1 MLTKSLS
8 AALLGATLLAAPA
21 MAQQNSPAG
30 PDTAKWLTQESPG
43 QWRTSK
49 LDGLDVY
56 NNNDE
61 KIGDI
66 KELLV
71 DNSGKIQAVVI
82 GVGGFLGMGEHDV
95 ALPFDQIK
103 FENEPRARAAASNAG
118 ANNAAGTNAAGTN
131 AGANPTGTA
140 NTGVVANTTTGV
152 TTPANPNAP
161 AAGTTAA
168 NNNAAGVNSTGAV
181 TTASR
186 DTGNRAAPDHAMLN
200 MSKDQL
206 KAAPEF
212 KYAR

>member
-21 MAQQNSPAG
+21 LAQQTPPAG
-30 PDTAKWLTQESPG
+30 GASTGNWITQETPG

-56 NNNDE
+56 NNDE

-95 ALPFDQIK
+95 AVPFEQVK
-103 FENEPRARAAASNAG
+103 FVTEPRANAAS
-118 ANNAAGTNAAGTN
+118 ANNAAAPASGTTN

-140 NTGVVANTTTGV
+140 NTG
-152 TTPANPNAP
+152 
-161 AAGTTAA
+161 
-168 NNNAAGVNSTGAV
+168 
-181 TTASR
+181 
-186 DTGNRAAPDHAMLN
+186 
-200 MSKDQL
+200 
-206 KAAPEF
+206 
-212 KYAR
+212 

>member
-21 MAQQNSPAG
+21 MAQQNPPAAG
-30 PDTAKWLTQESPG
+30 ADTSNWITQETPG
-43 QWRTSK
+43 QWRASK

-71 DNSGKIQAVVI
+71 DNSGKVQAVVI

-103 FENEPRARAAASNAG
+103 FVNEPRASAAAS
-118 ANNAAGTNAAGTN
+118 N

-168 NNNAAGVNSTGAV
+168 NNNAAGVNTTGAV

-200 MSKDQL
+200 MTKDQL

>member
-1 MLTKSLS
+1 MLTKSLY
-8 AALLGATLLAAPA
+8 AALLGATLLATPA
-21 MAQQNSPAG
+21 LAQQTPAAG
-30 PDTAKWLTQESPG
+30 GAGNWITQEAPG

-56 NNNDE
+56 NNDE

-95 ALPFDQIK
+95 AVPFEQIK
-103 FENEPRARAAASNAG
+103 FVNEPRTNAAS
-118 ANNAAGTNAAGTN
+118 ANNAAAPASGTTN

-140 NTGVVANTTTGV
+140 NTNAGV
-152 TTPANPNAP
+152 TAPVNPNAP
-161 AAGTTAA
+161 AAGATAA
-168 NNNAAGVNSTGAV
+168 NGVNSTGAV

-186 DTGNRAAPDHAMLN
+186 DSGNRAAPDHAMLN

>member
-8 AALLGATLLAAPA
+8 LALLGATLLAAPA
-21 MAQQNSPAG
+21 MAQQNPPAAG
-30 PDTAKWLTQESPG
+30 ANTANWITQETPG
-43 QWRTSK
+43 QWRASK

-66 KELLV
+66 KEMLV
-71 DNSGKIQAVVI
+71 DNSGKVQAVVI

-95 ALPFDQIK
+95 AIPFDQIK
-103 FENEPRARAAASNAG
+103 FVTEPRASAA
-118 ANNAAGTNAAGTN
+118 ANNAAATN
-131 AGANPTGTA
+131 AGANPNGTA
-140 NTGVVANTTTGV
+140 NTGVVANTNTGV

-161 AAGTTAA
+161 APGTTAA

-186 DTGNRAAPDHAMLN
+186 DTGNRSAPDHAMLN